1 MNANQID
8 WDAGNEQSHSNA
20 IVMIH
25 RLLRGKYILTLGLAI
40 VLGVIGGTA
49 GYLSQKPQYQSNG
62 VIRIRPSLPKVLYES
77 EQSTATK
84 MFSSFVSSQAE
95 LIKNDRVIIHA
106 LESDGWK
113 RVKDGSGI
121 RTSLDVQRRLVVK
134 PDRRAQEIVVVS
146 FTDAN
151 PDVSAT
157 IVAEVMKSYVY
168 FFGKEGSLDDP
179 EITNALNKRL
189 TDLNKNRRDID
200 QNISDITINRK
211 TDNLKPLI
219 ENVQQAIRDL
229 ESQSLFYRDQ
239 IERYK
244 SFQNETGSMTPE
256 AAAKNDPI
264 IKEKLDRRDQLIS
277 TRTEM
282 MASEGLREEHRD
294 VRRLTGMISS
304 LNQQIEQRILDL
316 QSDTTT
322 TVMYDQQGRP
332 VPSVEDLN
340 RQVEGIDSQLVK
352 LGTDSE
358 ALFKDSMALSTLAED
373 RENIVNSISQVTER
387 LDQIKTESQV
397 IGMDGISGKISV
409 ESTPSSGAKAPTSDP
424 RIKFAGAGFIG
435 AGSLPILVVLGIG
448 YFSHRVQYSD
458 DNILSGTGSG
468 IIGMLPDLGN
478 SIADKELAAAST
490 FAVHQIRS
498 QLQIKNASGE
508 TRVYGVTSPA
518 PQDGKTSL
526 IIAMGLSFAE
536 SGDRTLLVDLDFI
549 GRGLSVHF
557 GYPNAPSLAESL
569 DSKDE
574 VDSLTHDTEFEGL
587 SILPAGFGDDERV
600 SRLSPR
606 VVGNFVKHLR
616 GKYDTILI
624 DTGPILGSVEAA
636 FVAPQSDGV
645 IMVIGRGQ
653 YKPLVKKAIDQVHA
667 VDGNIVATIF
677 NRALIQE
684 LRQSSSSMSVHFSR
698 QYSRQQE
705 EIEKRPSLRV
715 GPVAGAI
722 FRAKADQEEH
732 KNIKSMKL

>member
-20 IVMIH
+20 LVMIH
-25 RLLRGKYILTLGLAI
+25 RLLRGKYILTLGLAL
-40 VLGVIGGTA
+40 VFGVIGGTA
-49 GYLSQKPQYQSNG
+49 GYLSQKPQFQSNG

-95 LIKNDRVIIHA
+95 LIKNDRVIERA
-106 LESDGWK
+106 LESAAWK
-113 RVKDGSGI
+113 EVKEGSSI
-121 RTSLDVQRRLVVK
+121 RYASDVQRRLVVK

-146 FTDAN
+146 FTDEN

-157 IVAEVMKSYVY
+157 IVAQVMESYINQ
-168 FFGKEGSLDDP
+168 FGKEGSIDNT
-179 EITNALNKRL
+179 EITGALNNRL
-189 TDLNKNRRDID
+189 RELNTQRANIDRDIV
-200 QNISDITINRK
+200 NIASEHQTE
-211 TDNLKPLI
+211 NLKPLM
-219 ENVQQAIRDL
+219 ESVQLRIREL
-229 ESQSLFYRDQ
+229 NAQRALYSSQ

-244 SFQNETGSMTPE
+244 SIQNETGPMTPE
-256 AAAKNDPI
+256 TAAKLDPLV
-264 IKEKLDRRDQLIS
+264 KEKVDRRDQLIS
-277 TRTEM
+277 SRVEL

-304 LNQQIEQRILDL
+304 LNQQIEDRIAEL
-316 QSDTTT
+316 QSSSTG
-322 TVMYDQQGRP
+322 TVMFDQQGRP
-332 VPSVEDLN
+332 VPSADDLIAS
-340 RQVEGIDSQLVK
+340 VDEIDKQLNNAK
-352 LGTDSE
+352 EHSSK
-358 ALFKDSMALSTLAED
+358 LFKDSNALSALAEY
-373 RENIVNSISQVTER
+373 RENVVTSISQVNQR

-397 IGMDGISGKISV
+397 IGMDGISGKISM
-409 ESTPSSGAKAPTSDP
+409 ESTPKKGAKSPTSDP

-435 AGSLPILVVLGIG
+435 AGSLPILAVLGMG

-458 DNILSGTGSG
+458 DNILSGTGTG

-498 QLQIKNASGE
+498 QLQIKNSAGE

-569 DSKDE
+569 DTKDE
-574 VDSLTHDTEFEGL
+574 VDSLIHETEFSGL

-606 VVGNFVKHLR
+606 VVGNFVNHLR

-653 YKPLVKKAIDQVHA
+653 YKPLVKKAIDQIQA
-667 VDGNIVATIF
+667 VDGHIIATIF

-705 EIEKRPSLRV
+705 EIDKRPSLRV

-722 FRAKADQEEH
+722 FRAKADQEENT
-732 KNIKSMKL
+732 KIKSMKL